1 MRCCVNNLTN
11 SDFIWEISQILSCNT
26 LSAEMSEG
34 LKKTFEK
41 FFGVND
47 IRIVYFDERQNS
59 FHDFADSSIFFS
71 EKTEEKY
78 KKVFEKLGF
87 TLRPNFLLND
97 KVYVVDDDFHI
108 DDALKLENTKNIFY
122 FPLVQNY
129 KCIGFAELQK
139 NGKNLIDNEAVKSF
153 FIASA
158 SISAMV
164 LNKILTNKITKIA
177 DFYKAQKNIAKIL
190 ETQYEYSFLIP
201 VIGEILDN
209 FAKDYFA
216 YIFMKNENGKFEI
229 AWPLRYDKKRIQ
241 PMIEHISTKN
251 KVMIKDDCTAVL
263 FPIYFENALQ
273 GAIII
278 DGKSR
283 KILQEDIDF
292 LLQLSVQTA
301 TTLDKAGVYAEI
313 EKYATQDALTGLNNR
328 RSLDLRIAQE
338 YAVAKRKNLPL
349 CVMMLDIDFFKK
361 INDTYGHYVGDIVL
375 KAFAGIIK
383 DEVREY
389 DFPSRYGG
397 EEFFI
402 ILPSTTLQEAKVVA
416 NRLRERI
423 EAAKF
428 DISKFSD
435 EVSSLSVTTSIGLAE
450 LSPEIDLKKLC
461 VNVDKAL
468 YEAKRTGRNKVV
480 VL

>member
-1 MRCCVNNLTN
+1 MRFMLEKTVNL
-11 SDFIWEISQILSCNT
+11 DFIWEISQILSCNT
-26 LSAEMSEG
+26 IAGEILNG
-34 LKKTFEK
+34 LKSSFGK
-41 FFGVND
+41 FFDVADVNV
-47 IRIVYFDERQNS
+47 IYFDERQNS
-59 FHDFADSSIFFS
+59 FHDFADSSFIFDDAQ
-71 EKTEEKY
+71 EKKY
-78 KKVFEKLGF
+78 KNVFEKLGF
-87 TLRPNFLLND
+87 TLRPNFILN
-97 KVYVVDDDFHI
+97 KKSYIIDDDFHI
-108 DDALKLENTKNIFY
+108 DEDFKLKNDDNMLY
-122 FPLVQNY
+122 FPLIQNY
-129 KCIGFAELQK
+129 KCIGFLEILKVGNKGINNDAIK
-139 NGKNLIDNEAVKSF
+139 AF
-153 FIASA
+153 FIVAA
-158 SISAMV
+158 AISSTV

-216 YIFMKNENGKFEI
+216 YIFMKNESGKFEI
-229 AWPLRYDKKRIQ
+229 AWPLRYDKKRID

-251 KVMIKDDCTAVL
+251 KVVVKDDYTAAL

-273 GAIII
+273 GAVII
-278 DGKSR
+278 DGKRR

-328 RSLDLRIAQE
+328 RSLDIRIAQE
-338 YAVAKRKNLPL
+338 VAVAKRKNLPL

-361 INDTYGHYVGDIVL
+361 INDNYGHYVGDAVL
-375 KAFAGIIK
+375 KKFASIIRS
-383 DEVREY
+383 ELREY

-402 ILPSTTLQEAKVVA
+402 ILPSTTMNEAKHVA
-416 NRLRERI
+416 DRLRKKI
-423 EAAKF
+423 ENTMF
-428 DISKFSD
+428 DISKFND
-435 EVSSLSVTTSIGLAE
+435 VVNTLNITTSIGLVQLLE
-450 LSPEIDLKKLC
+450 DMDVKKLY

-468 YEAKRTGRNKVV
+468 YEAKKTGRNKVV

>member
-1 MRCCVNNLTN
+1 MKKIANL
-11 SDFIWEISQILSCNT
+11 DFIWEISQILSCNT
-26 LSAEMSEG
+26 LASEILNG
-34 LKKTFEK
+34 LKISFDK
-41 FFGVND
+41 FFGIDNISV
-47 IRIVYFDERQNS
+47 IYFDERQNS
-59 FHDFADSSIFFS
+59 FHDFADSSIIFS
-71 EKTEEKY
+71 EPQEKKY
-78 KKVFEKLGF
+78 KKVFEMLGF
-87 TLRPNFLLND
+87 TLRPNFILN
-97 KVYVVDDDFHI
+97 KKSYIVDDDFYI
-108 DDALKLENTKNIFY
+108 DGDIELQEDNNSLY
-122 FPLVQNY
+122 FPLIQNY
-129 KCIGFAELQK
+129 KCIGFVELFK
-139 NGKNLIDNEAVKSF
+139 KGNNLVDKDAIKAF
-153 FIASA
+153 FIAA
-158 SISAMV
+158 AEISSTV

-216 YIFMKNENGKFEI
+216 YIFMKNDAGKFEI

-241 PMIEHISTKN
+241 PMIEHISAKN
-251 KVMIKDDCTAVL
+251 KVVVKDDYTAAL

-273 GAIII
+273 GAVII

-328 RSLDLRIAQE
+328 RSLDIRIAQE
-338 YAVAKRKNLPL
+338 VAVAKRKNLPL

-361 INDTYGHYVGDIVL
+361 INDTYGHYVGDAVL
-375 KAFAGIIK
+375 KEFASIIK
-383 DEVREY
+383 SELREY

-402 ILPSTTLQEAKVVA
+402 ILPSTTMDEAKLVA
-416 NRLRERI
+416 NRLREKI
-423 EAAKF
+423 QNAPF
-428 DISKFSD
+428 DISKFNNDTST
-435 EVSSLSVTTSIGLAE
+435 LNITTSIGLVQLAE
-450 LSPEIDLKKLC
+450 EMDVKKLY
-461 VNVDKAL
+461 VKVDKAL
-468 YEAKRTGRNKVV
+468 YEAKKTGRNKVV

>member
-1 MRCCVNNLTN
+1 MNETSNK
-11 SDFIWEISQILSCNT
+11 DFIWEISQTLSCNT
-26 LSAEMSEG
+26 LSAEIANG
-34 LKKTFEK
+34 LKRVFNK
-41 FFGVND
+41 FYGIDEINV
-47 IRIVYFDERQNS
+47 IYFDERQNS
-59 FHDFADSSIFFS
+59 FHDFADTSRIF
-71 EKTEEKY
+71 EDKTEKKY
-78 KKVFEKLGF
+78 KAVFEKLGF
-87 TLRPNFLLND
+87 TLRPNFILND
-97 KVYVVDDDFHI
+97 KTYIIDDDFHV
-108 DDALKLENTKNIFY
+108 DNEVNLKKDENIFY

-129 KCIGFAELQK
+129 KCIGFIELYK
-139 NGKNLIDNEAVKSF
+139 KGSKSVDNASVKSF
-153 FIASA
+153 FIAA
-158 SISAMV
+158 AAISAMV

-216 YIFMKNENGKFEI
+216 YIFMKNDAGKFEI

-251 KVMIKDDCTAVL
+251 KVMVKDDYTAVL

-338 YAVAKRKNLPL
+338 VAVAKRKSLPL

-375 KAFAGIIK
+375 KSFASIIK

-402 ILPSTTLQEAKVVA
+402 ILPSTTMQEATSVA

-423 EAAKF
+423 QNTPF
-428 DISKFSD
+428 DISKFSND
-435 EVSSLSVTTSIGLAE
+435 VKELNITTSVGLAE
-450 LSPEIDLKKLC
+450 LLPEMDVKKLY
-461 VNVDKAL
+461 VKVDKAL
-468 YEAKRTGRNKVV
+468 YEAKKTGRNKVV

>member
-1 MRCCVNNLTN
+1 MRCCVKNFTN
-11 SDFIWEISQILSCNT
+11 SDFIWEISQTLSCNT
-26 LSAEMSEG
+26 LSAEIADG
-34 LKKTFEK
+34 LKRIFEK
-41 FFGVND
+41 FFGVSD
-47 IRIVYFDERQNS
+47 VVIVFFDERQIS
-59 FHDFADSSIFFS
+59 FHNFADTSVIFS
-71 EKTEEKY
+71 EKDEEKY

-87 TLRPNFLLND
+87 TLRPNFILND
-97 KVYVVDDDFHI
+97 KIFIVDDDFHI
-108 DDALKLENTKNIFY
+108 DGEVKLKKGKNIFY

-129 KCIGFAELQK
+129 KCIGFVELVK
-139 NGKNLIDNEAVKSF
+139 NGSDGIDNEAVKAF
-153 FIASA
+153 FIAAA

-164 LNKILTNKITKIA
+164 LNKILTGKITKIA

-216 YIFMKNENGKFEI
+216 YIFMKNESGEFEI

-251 KVMIKDDCTAVL
+251 KVMVKDDYTAVL

-283 KILQEDIDF
+283 RILQEDIDF

-375 KAFAGIIK
+375 KSFASIIK

-402 ILPSTTLQEAKVVA
+402 ILPSTTMDEAKIVA

-423 EAAKF
+423 QNTHF
-428 DISKFSD
+428 DISKFSNEAD
-435 EVSSLSVTTSIGLAE
+435 YLTVTTSIGLAE
-450 LSPEIDLKKLC
+450 LSHDVDLKRLC